1 MSVIAVSPLLDTSLC
16 ILDLKSRSR
25 EPALA
30 EIVEHLGHS
39 VRDSALLR
47 ETLLRRERHAGTAIG
62 KGVALPNARTLS
74 IHSPRV
80 VLARSVRGIAW
91 AAADGEP
98 VRLACA
104 VLSPAEWSDEWHHEL
119 LARAA
124 APFRLK
130 QTRQRLFEA
139 GDLPTR
145 LALWREALS

>member
-1 MSVIAVSPLLDTSLC
+1 MSVIAVSPFLDSSLC
-16 ILDLKSRSR
+16 ILDLKSRTR
-25 EPALA
+25 ESALA
-30 EIVEHLGHS
+30 EIVEHLGAF
-39 VRDSALLR
+39 VRDPALLR
-47 ETLLRRERHAGTAIG
+47 ESMVRRERLAATAIG
-62 KGVALPNARTLS
+62 KGVALPNARSLAVNA
-74 IHSPRV
+74 PRV

-104 VLSPAEWSDEWHHEL
+104 VISPAEWSEEQHHEL

-139 GDLPTR
+139 ADAR
-145 LALWREALS
+145 ARFALWREALS